1 MAPVVCLAAGVLGLN
16 ATSNILDPVGPPLA
30 AGGPPRLP
38 PRTPLE
44 SYLSPNTVWIAWYI
58 LESLL
63 YLVDIRNF

>member
-1 MAPVVCLAAGVLGLN
+1 MAPVVCQVAGVLGLN
-16 ATSNILDPVGPPLA
+16 ATSNILDPMGPPLA
-30 AGGPPRLP
+30 ARGSRRLP
-38 PRTPLE
+38 PRRPLK